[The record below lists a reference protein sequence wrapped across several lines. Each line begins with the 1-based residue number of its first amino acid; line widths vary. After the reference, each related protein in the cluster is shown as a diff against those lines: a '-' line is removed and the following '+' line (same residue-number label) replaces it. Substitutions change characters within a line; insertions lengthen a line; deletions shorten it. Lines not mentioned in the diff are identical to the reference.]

1 MELKNIMH
9 NFRHNVLD
17 HSAFNCPWMEA
28 QVNKETQCVRNKQ
41 QLKTIKQ
48 TQQQHQQQQKKT

>member
-1 MELKNIMH
+1 
-9 NFRHNVLD
+9 
-17 HSAFNCPWMEA
+17 MEA